1 MTEDEFRAALKAEA
15 KSAVF
20 FEPIYPPRHSVNP
33 KSFFGGRPNLPSE
46 IDWPVNEVRTQYVGG
61 KFLSESIAAT
71 FVGQIDL
78 GELPGDVDVSPLP
91 GHGTLYFFFD
101 SATMELDLPN
111 EPGTGGNVIYSAK
124 AGADCPERPEPENLR
139 PCYGEEA
146 DYHFKWLKHVRP
158 EGHSYPKSFPKCGV
172 RPFSCVTYGPAPSPA
187 ITPGQ
192 KVDWKAANEL
202 GALQRKIQGEQFA
215 AAFPA
220 PVARN
225 YFVWQNEPRGQWR
238 GGPGFPYTW
247 LCVEVFAGSVLER
260 IHDYRQRSE
269 AEYARHRIGELER
282 EVRVWLDR
290 SRSQGRY
297 NALPEF
303 ARAEFWKWFDAAVRT
318 DNDHKSPRHC
328 GDLQRCLA
336 EAYRIGPR
344 LCLLHSADAA
354 KAIPAAYTDDQRW
367 QLAVNLT
374 GHGGGHIEHRLLG
387 LGGEG
392 RALDHILLMQ
402 FDSQEGL
409 DWMWGDVGA
418 IQYWINPKDL
428 ADLNFDNVIV
438 SLRSH

>member
-1 MTEDEFRAALKAEA
+1 MTEDEFRAALEAGAE
-15 KSAVF
+15 SAVF
-20 FEPIYPPRHSVNP
+20 FEPVYPPRHTVNP
-33 KSFFGGRPNLPSE
+33 RSFFGGRPNLPPE
-46 IDWPVNEVRTQYVGG
+46 IDWPVNEIQTQYLDG
-61 KFLSESIAAT
+61 KSLPEPVAST

-78 GELPGDVDVSPLP
+78 GELPGGADIAQLP
-91 GHGTLYFFFD
+91 RRGTLYFFFD

-124 AGADCPERPEPENLR
+124 GGADCAERPEPKNLR

-146 DYHFKWLKHVRP
+146 DYHFKWLKHVHP
-158 EGHSYPKSFPKCGV
+158 EGHSFPKSFPKWAV
-172 RPFSCVTYGPAPSPA
+172 KPFSCITYGSVPRPV

-192 KVDWKAANEL
+192 QVDRKAINEL
-202 GALQRKIQGEQFA
+202 HRKIQDEQFA

-225 YFVWQNEPRGQWR
+225 YFVWNNEPRGQWR

-247 LCVEVFAGSVLER
+247 ICIEIFAGFMLER
-260 IHDYRQRSE
+260 IHEYRRRSE

-282 EVRVWLDR
+282 EVRAWLDR
-290 SRSQGRY
+290 SHSQGRY
-297 NALPEF
+297 NALPGF
-303 ARAEFWKWFDAAVRT
+303 ARTEFWKWFDGAVRT
-318 DNDHKSPRHC
+318 DNDHKSPRHWA
-328 GDLQRCLA
+328 DLQRCLA

-344 LCLLHSADAA
+344 LGLSHSADAA
-354 KAIPAAYTDDQRW
+354 KTIPASYIDDQRW

-374 GHGGGHIEHRLLG
+374 GHGGGRIEHRLLG

-418 IQYWINPKDL
+418 IQYWIKPDDL
-428 ADLNFDNVIV
+428 AGLNFDNVIV
-438 SLRSH
+438 SLRAH